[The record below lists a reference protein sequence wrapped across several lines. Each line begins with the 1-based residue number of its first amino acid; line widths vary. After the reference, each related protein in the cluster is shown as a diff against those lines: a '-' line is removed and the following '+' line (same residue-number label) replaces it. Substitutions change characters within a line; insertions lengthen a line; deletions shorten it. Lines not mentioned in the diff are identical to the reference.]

1 MFRNSVAIAAAGALS
16 LLALHMLIRLYA
28 FAVGVVPA
36 TVLAAEPKNVVFVLI
51 DTLRADRLG
60 AYGCTQENISP
71 SIDALAKQSVLFEQP
86 ISQAH
91 WTIPSVG
98 AIFTGVYPTVSGQ
111 SKKVKVGVPPLPDS
125 LETMAE
131 HFSAS
136 GMDTASFVQNN
147 VLGASN
153 GYAQGFDTWRV
164 VRPNAIR
171 SVGSA
176 TFMTDLAVD
185 WLDGHRGDP
194 DPFFLYVHYTD
205 PHAGYMANEPYYKRY
220 LDPTYD
226 GPVWGTENEIAA
238 MMRARSP
245 DDKKYAA
252 PMMSL
257 YDGEVAYVDSEVGRL
272 LRKLAELGLDDDTV
286 FVLTSDH
293 GEQFAEHGG
302 WQHQELYQEN
312 ILVPLIVR
320 APGIEPRRVSGWV
333 ENFRIAP
340 TLFDLMGLPAWEHAQ
355 ATSLV
360 PQMKGAPVPAGPVYS
375 EHALFKTLI
384 DGDQKIIARTKAP
397 RRATGI
403 SRLRVF
409 NLSSDPLEHT
419 DLSDQDQLCE
429 PLLKQL
435 QAVHAGNVERQVEA
449 TDTETSDEVIE
460 ALRTMGYIE

>member
-1 MFRNSVAIAAAGALS
+1 
-16 LLALHMLIRLYA
+16 
-28 FAVGVVPA
+28 VVPA

-194 DPFFLYVHYTD
+194 DPFFLYVHD
-205 PHAGYMANEPYYKRY
+205 AR
-220 LDPTYD
+220 
-226 GPVWGTENEIAA
+226 PVTGRQEV
-238 MMRARSP
+238 RGP
-245 DDKKYAA
+245 DD
-252 PMMSL
+252 
-257 YDGEVAYVDSEVGRL
+257 V
-272 LRKLAELGLDDDTV
+272 
-286 FVLTSDH
+286 
-293 GEQFAEHGG
+293 
-302 WQHQELYQEN
+302 
-312 ILVPLIVR
+312 
-320 APGIEPRRVSGWV
+320 
-333 ENFRIAP
+333 
-340 TLFDLMGLPAWEHAQ
+340 
-355 ATSLV
+355 
-360 PQMKGAPVPAGPVYS
+360 
-375 EHALFKTLI
+375 
-384 DGDQKIIARTKAP
+384 
-397 RRATGI
+397 
-403 SRLRVF
+403 
-409 NLSSDPLEHT
+409 
-419 DLSDQDQLCE
+419 
-429 PLLKQL
+429 
-435 QAVHAGNVERQVEA
+435 
-449 TDTETSDEVIE
+449 
-460 ALRTMGYIE
+460 ALRRRGGLCR